1 MLRAF
6 AVKLCEHYAVARVR
20 RFPFAAIAG
29 ISGGPVKAID
39 EDNA

>member
-1 MLRAF
+1 MRREF
-6 AVKLCEHYAVARVR
+6 AIKLCEHCAVARIR
-20 RFPFAAIAG
+20 RFLFAAIAG